1 VGGSYFG
8 WLVASFSYIC
18 IYIFLFF
25 LVDGGFVWVN
35 ANRVQ
40 GGGGMVGFR
49 AKATTHMYIIGGTK
63 R

>member
-1 VGGSYFG
+1 MGGSYFG

-25 LVDGGFVWVN
+25 LVDGGFVWLN

-49 AKATTHMYIIGGTK
+49 AKATTHMA
-63 R
+63 